1 MQQTAVKQ
9 ACFHCGETCEDG
21 HIHIEEK
28 VFCCA
33 GCKSVYS
40 ILHQNNLDNYYCLNE
55 TPGITLKDTTNSK
68 FDYLND
74 ESIATK
80 VLSFKNDTVSQVN
93 FYLPQMHCSSCLW
106 LLENLKKL
114 HSGVISTHVN
124 FNRKQ
129 MFVSFHHQEISL
141 AQLASLL
148 ASIGYEPHITTADN
162 EEGNLKARKDR
173 HAAYKIG
180 IAGFCFSNIMIICFP
195 EYLGLSYANDK
206 TLTVFFRYVNLLLSL
221 PVLLY
226 CAQEFFINAWYSF
239 KQKYLNIDAPIAI
252 AIALTFFRSC
262 YEIFTNTGSGY
273 FDSMSGIVFFML
285 VGRHLQN
292 RMYTTLQ
299 FNRDYKS
306 FFPIAVTAIK
316 NGEEVV
322 TKIQDIQEEDV
333 IKLQHNEVLPVDA
346 IISKGKAIIDYS
358 FITGESLPQNLAI
371 GEIAYAG
378 GKVSGAGI
386 EIIAVKPFSQNS
398 FTRLWNNPAFSKQ
411 ETDKDSYVTTI
422 SKYFSVVV
430 LALGLAAFAFWY
442 YTGHADKAWNSITSI
457 LIVACPCALLLTA
470 TFTFGHLI
478 DYFSREGFFVK
489 NAHTIENMGKINSI
503 VFDKTGTLTQPNL
516 STVVTHQASWTNAE
530 KNIALS
536 LMAQS
541 THPLSKAV
549 VANMGSFEKINVEH
563 FKEISG
569 LGIEAWVNDVL
580 IKIGS
585 ADFIETPRLSS
596 SNVYVSFDGE
606 IKASFE
612 VRNALKKGVTDM
624 FTRIKNYRTAMIT
637 GDNDDARGQMQ
648 QVFPQGS
655 EMLFKQL
662 PQQKLD
668 YVSSLQQTGQKVMMI
683 GDGLNDAGALKQ
695 SDVGIAVVDTNFSF
709 SPACDAVMEA
719 RNIPKLGNFMQC
731 AKAAKT
737 LIIAGFAY
745 SAIYNIIGLYFALGA
760 KLQPVIAAILMPLSS
775 IGIVALT
782 YLGSRLI
789 VKKYKVRG

>member
-1 MQQTAVKQ
+1 MEKTAVKQ
-9 ACFHCGETCEDG
+9 ACFHCGEACEDG
-21 HIHIEEK
+21 HIHIGEK

-55 TPGITLKDTTNSK
+55 APGISLKDFSNSK
-68 FDYLND
+68 FDYLNE
-74 ESIATK
+74 ESIASK
-80 VLSFKNDTVSQVN
+80 ILSFKNEAVSQVS

-114 HSGVISTHVN
+114 HEGVISTHVN

-129 MFVSFHHQEISL
+129 MFVSFNHNEISL

-162 EEGNLKARKDR
+162 EEGNLKARRDR
-173 HAAYKIG
+173 RAAYKIG

-195 EYLGLSYANDK
+195 EYLGLSYADDK

-226 CAQEFFINAWYSF
+226 CAQEFFVNAWYSF
-239 KQKYLNIDAPIAI
+239 KQKYLNIDAPIALAI
-252 AIALTFFRSC
+252 AITFVRSC

-273 FDSMSGIVFFML
+273 LDSMTGIVFFML

-306 FFPIAVTAIK
+306 FFPIAVTAVK
-316 NGEEVV
+316 NGEEII
-322 TKIQDIQEEDV
+322 TKIQDIEADDI

-358 FITGESLPQNLAI
+358 FITGESLPQQLAI

-378 GKVSGAGI
+378 GKISGGGI
-386 EIIAVKPFSQNS
+386 EVVAVKPFSQNS

-411 ETDKDSYVTTI
+411 ETDKESYVTI
-422 SKYFSVVV
+422 LSKYFSVTV
-430 LALGLAAFAFWY
+430 LLLGTAAFAYWY
-442 YTGHADKAWNSITSI
+442 YIGQPSNAWNAITSI

-478 DYFSREGFFVK
+478 DYFSKEGFFVK
-489 NAHTIENMGKINSI
+489 NAQTIENMGRVNSI

-516 STVVTHQASWTNAE
+516 SNVVLHNASWNEQE
-530 KNIALS
+530 KNLALS

-549 VANMGSFEKINVEH
+549 VANIGVFENVQVEH

-569 LGIEAWVNDVL
+569 KGIEAWANDVL

-585 ADFIETPRLSS
+585 AEFVETPRLNN
-596 SNVYVSFDGE
+596 SNVFISFDGVV
-606 IKASFE
+606 KASFE
-612 VRNALKKGVTDM
+612 VRNALKKGVNAM
-624 FTRIKNYRTAMIT
+624 FARISRFRTALVS
-637 GDNDDARGQMQ
+637 GDNDSARRQMQ
-648 QVFPQGS
+648 QIFPKGS
-655 EMLFKQL
+655 DMLFNQT

-668 YVSSLQQTGQKVMMI
+668 YVSSLQQQGQKVMMI

-695 SDVGIAVVDTNFSF
+695 SDVGVAVVNTNFSF

-745 SAIYNIIGLYFALGA
+745 SAMYNIIGLYFALGA

-775 IGIVALT
+775 IGIVLLT

-789 VKKYKVRG
+789 VKKYKIKA